1 MSVLQEKVALV
12 TGSSRGIG
20 AAIARVFAQA
30 GATLAVHGRDLAA
43 LSAVRADIERAGGQ
57 VVQVAADVT
66 KFAEIEAMRR
76 EIEGE
81 LCRVDYRDRPGC
93 GGRGGHG
100 MIRLFKMVEAASW
113 SFLSWD

>member
-1 MSVLQEKVALV
+1 VSVLQEKVALV

-43 LSAVRADIERAGGQ
+43 WS
-57 VVQVAADVT
+57 
-66 KFAEIEAMRR
+66 AEIEAMRR

-81 LCRVDYRDRPGC
+81 LGPIDILVANAGGSFTKPGPLEETSEE
-93 GGRGGHG
+93 G
-100 MIRLFKMVEAASW
+100 
-113 SFLSWD
+113 